1 MIGSEDM
8 CLGKNSLLFAG
19 STGGLDVCFN
29 QGSQAAGIWPY
40 INHTICNCI
49 YLSGNYRW
57 DIIPITWEIGNARL
71 IFFSQN
77 V

>member
-29 QGSQAAGIWPY
+29 QGSQAAGTY
-40 INHTICNCI
+40 LVLYQSYYTVICNCL
-49 YLSGNYRW
+49 YLIGNYR
-57 DIIPITWEIGNARL
+57 
-71 IFFSQN
+71 
-77 V
+77 